1 MNVKSFCIDHPAA
14 TLLLALFIVCGAVSI
29 SAMWSDL
36 PHQALAS
43 ALTALLSLALLQLA
57 LFGGMRKISVPSE
70 GACTA
75 VGVGVVCAGIA
86 GGAASLLFLLVA
98 EHTVF
103 LGIDVEPLSAV
114 VRVLLVLIV
123 CLGTGVYEEAL
134 FRGLAIPCLMRAFAP
149 VGDDSRARDGFPSRQ
164 TSTEHTAKT
173 PPSRLTPLVKAA
185 AVSAVLFSVLH
196 LSGADAVAELTAA
209 GSTYV
214 AAVVALQLVL
224 KLLEGLLFGICMAY
238 LYVKSGFIWQPAL
251 VHGVFDLCVL
261 GPQLFAT
268 GSVPSTYLT
277 GSWSD
282 AFAVLAVVIVLI
294 PAAAV
299 SIKRL
304 ASVKEHSL

>member
-43 ALTALLSLALLQLA
+43 VLTAFLSLALLRLA

-103 LGIDVEPLSAV
+103 LGMSADSLSAV
-114 VRVLLVLIV
+114 VRVLLILIV

-134 FRGLAIPCLMRAFAP
+134 FRGLAIPCLMRAFEP
-149 VGDDSRARDGFPSRQ
+149 VGDDSRTHCELPSRR
-164 TSTEHTAKT
+164 TGTEHTVKT
-173 PPSRLTPLVKAA
+173 PPSRFTPLVKAV
-185 AVSAVLFSVLH
+185 AVSAVLFAVLH
-196 LSGADAVAELTAA
+196 LSGADAVTELTAA
-209 GSTYV
+209 GSAYV
-214 AAVVALQLVL
+214 AVVVALQLVL

-238 LYVKSGFIWQPAL
+238 LYVKSGSIWQPAL
-251 VHGVFDLCVL
+251 VHGVFDLCAL

-268 GSVPSTYLT
+268 SSVPSTYLT

-282 AFAVLAVVIVLI
+282 AFALLAAVIVLI

-299 SIKRL
+299 SIKHL

>member
-36 PHQALAS
+36 PHQALVS
-43 ALTALLSLALLQLA
+43 TLTALLSLVLLRLA
-57 LFGGMRKISVPSE
+57 LFGGLRKISAPSE
-70 GACTA
+70 GTRTA
-75 VGVGVVCAGIA
+75 VGVGVVCAGLA
-86 GGAASLLFLLVA
+86 GGAASLFFLLLA
-98 EHTVF
+98 EHTAF
-103 LGIDVEPLSAV
+103 LEIGTDLLSAV

-134 FRGLAIPCLMRAFAP
+134 FRGIAIPCLMCAFAP
-149 VGDDSRARDGFPSRQ
+149 VGDDSRARDGFPSRR
-164 TSTEHTAKT
+164 TGTEYTAKT
-173 PPSRLTPLVKAA
+173 PPSRLTPLVKAV
-185 AVSAVLFSVLH
+185 AVSAVLFAVLH
-196 LSGADAVAELTAA
+196 LSGADAVTESTAA

-214 AAVVALQLVL
+214 AVVVALQLVL
-224 KLLEGLLFGICMAY
+224 KLLEGVLFSICMAY
-238 LYVKSGFIWQPAL
+238 LYVKSGSIWQPAF
-251 VHGVFDLCVL
+251 VHGVFDLCAL

-268 GSVPSTYLT
+268 SSVPSTYLT

-282 AFAVLAVVIVLI
+282 AFALLAVVIVLI

-299 SIKRL
+299 SIKHL

>member
-57 LFGGMRKISVPSE
+57 LFGGMRKTSVPGE
-70 GACTA
+70 GAWTA
-75 VGVGVVCAGIA
+75 VSVGVVCAGIA

-134 FRGLAIPCLMRAFAP
+134 FRGIAIPCLMCAFAP
-149 VGDDSRARDGFPSRQ
+149 VGDDSRARDGFPSRR
-164 TSTEHTAKT
+164 TGTEYTAKT

-185 AVSAVLFSVLH
+185 AVSALLFAVLH

-238 LYVKSGFIWQPAL
+238 LYVKSGSIWQPAL

-282 AFAVLAVVIVLI
+282 AFAVLAVVIILI

>member
-36 PHQALAS
+36 PHQALVS
-43 ALTALLSLALLQLA
+43 SLTALLSLVLLRLA
-57 LFGGMRKISVPSE
+57 LFGGLRKISVPSE
-70 GACTA
+70 SARTA
-75 VGVGVVCAGIA
+75 VSVGVVCAGIA
-86 GGAASLLFLLVA
+86 GGAASLFFLLLA
-98 EHTVF
+98 EHTAF
-103 LGIDVEPLSAV
+103 LEIGTDLLSAV

-134 FRGLAIPCLMRAFAP
+134 FRGLAIPCLMRTFEP
-149 VGDDSRARDGFPSRQ
+149 VGDDSRTHGELPSRR
-164 TSTEHTAKT
+164 TGTEHTAQT
-173 PPSRLTPLVKAA
+173 PPSRFTPLVKAA
-185 AVSAVLFSVLH
+185 AVSALLFAVLH

-209 GSTYV
+209 GNTYV

-238 LYVKSGFIWQPAL
+238 LYVKSGSIWQPAL

>member
-75 VGVGVVCAGIA
+75 VGVVCAGIA

-103 LGIDVEPLSAV
+103 LGMSVDSLSAV
-114 VRVLLVLIV
+114 VRVLLILIV

-134 FRGLAIPCLMRAFAP
+134 FRGLAIPCLMRAFEP
-149 VGDDSRARDGFPSRQ
+149 VGDDSRTHGELPSRR
-164 TSTEHTAKT
+164 TGTEHTAKT
-173 PPSRLTPLVKAA
+173 PPTRFTPLVKAA

-238 LYVKSGFIWQPAL
+238 LYVKSGSIWQPAL
-251 VHGVFDLCVL
+251 IHGVFDLCVL

-282 AFAVLAVVIVLI
+282 AFAVLAVFIVLI

-304 ASVKEHSL
+304 ASVKERSL